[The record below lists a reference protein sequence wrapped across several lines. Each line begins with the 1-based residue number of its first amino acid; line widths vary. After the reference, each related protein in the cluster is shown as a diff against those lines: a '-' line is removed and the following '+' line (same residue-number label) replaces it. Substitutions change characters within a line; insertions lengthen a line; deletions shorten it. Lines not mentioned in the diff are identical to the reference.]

1 MKKYAILLL
10 WLVINSTLF
19 GQSKVLESQ
28 VMKSA
33 LLKTEV
39 KYSIYLPDG
48 YDYSERYYPVVYLLN
63 GYTGDETSWIESGG
77 MQRIVDREIEQGNIQ
92 KMVIVMPDGDDR
104 LYMNRTDGTY
114 PYEDMFMK
122 ELLPFIQNNYRVRTG
137 KRYTGISGLSMGGAG
152 TLRLALKYDKHFGAC
167 AAYSSAI
174 FTEESVTAS
183 DQDSMDGYI
192 SKAMPDMVGKKGN
205 ERLNKSYAEYDVLQ
219 LVKNK
224 DPELLK
230 TVKIYFDCGDDDFLT
245 LGNAQ
250 LHKELVVRQIP
261 HEYRVRDG
269 AHTWPF
275 WRESL
280 PVGLK
285 FISDSFWK

>member
-1 MKKYAILLL
+1 MKKYSILLL
-10 WLVINSTLF
+10 LLVLSNTLF
-19 GQSKVLESQ
+19 GQSKILESQ
-28 VMKSA
+28 VMNSA
-33 LLKTEV
+33 LLNTEV

-48 YDYSERYYPVVYLLN
+48 YEYSERYYPVVYLLN
-63 GYTGDETSWIESGG
+63 GYTGDETSWIEAGG
-77 MQRIVDREIEQGNIQ
+77 MQRIVDHEIAKGNIQ
-92 KMVIVMPDGDDR
+92 EMVIVMPDGDDR

-122 ELLPFIQNNYRVRTG
+122 ELLPFIENNYRVRTG
-137 KRYTGISGLSMGGAG
+137 KRYTAISGLSMGGAG
-152 TLRLALKYDKHFGAC
+152 SLKLALKYDQNFGAC
-167 AAYSSAI
+167 AAYSSAV

-183 DQDSMDGYI
+183 EQEAMDGYI
-192 SKAMPDMVGKKGN
+192 SKAMPDVVGKKGKS
-205 ERLNKSYAEYDVLQ
+205 RLNKSYEEYDVLH

-224 DPELLK
+224 NPELLK

-269 AHTWPF
+269 AHTWSF

-285 FISDSFWK
+285 FISDSFWN

>member
-1 MKKYAILLL
+1 MKKYAMLLL
-10 WLVINSTLF
+10 LLVINSTLF

-48 YDYSERYYPVVYLLN
+48 YDHSDRYYPVVYLLN

-77 MQRIVDREIEQGNIQ
+77 MQWIVDREIEKGNIQ

-122 ELLPFIQNNYRVRTG
+122 ELLPFIQSNYRVRTG

-167 AAYSSAI
+167 AAYSSAV

-183 DQDSMDGYI
+183 DQESMDGYI

-205 ERLNKSYAEYDVLQ
+205 DRLNKSYAEYDVLQ

>member
-1 MKKYAILLL
+1 MKKHYLFLLL
-10 WLVINSTLF
+10 LTITSALF
-19 GQSKVLESQ
+19 AQSKIMESLS
-28 VMKSA
+28 MKSA
-33 LLKTEV
+33 LLNTEV

-48 YDYSERYYPVVYLLN
+48 YEYSERNYPVVYLLN
-63 GYTGDETSWIESGG
+63 GYKGDETSWIEAGG
-77 MQRIVDREIEQGNIQ
+77 MQRIVDHEIEKGNIQ
-92 KMVIVMPDGDDR
+92 KMLIVMPDGDDR

-114 PYEDMFMK
+114 PFEDMFMK
-122 ELLPFIQNNYRVRTG
+122 ELLPYIESQYRVRKG

-152 TLRLALKYDKHFGAC
+152 SLKLALKYDKHFGAC

-174 FTEESVTAS
+174 FTEESVTTS
-183 DQDSMDGYI
+183 EQDAMNGYV
-192 SKAMPDMVGKKGN
+192 SKAMPDMVNAKGKN
-205 ERLNKSYAEYDVLQ
+205 RLNKSYEEYNVLQ
-219 LVKNK
+219 LVKTK
-224 DPELLK
+224 DPQLLK

-250 LHKELVVRQIP
+250 LHKELIVKQIP

-269 AHTWPF
+269 EHTWPF

-280 PVGLK
+280 PLGLK

>member
-122 ELLPFIQNNYRVRTG
+122 EFLPFIQNNYRVRTG

-152 TLRLALKYDKHFGAC
+152 TLRLALKYDEHFGAC

>member
-1 MKKYAILLL
+1 MKTYAMLLF
-10 WLVINSTLF
+10 WLAIHTALL
-19 GQSKVLESQ
+19 GQSKILESQ
-28 VMKSA
+28 VMKSD

-48 YDYSERYYPVVYLLN
+48 YDYSERHYPVVYLLN

-122 ELLPFIQNNYRVRTG
+122 ELLPYIQSNYRVRKT

-152 TLRLALKYDKHFGAC
+152 ALRLVLKYDQYFGAC

-174 FTEESVTAS
+174 FTEESVTSS
-183 DQDSMDGYI
+183 DQESMDGYI
-192 SKAMPDMVGKKGN
+192 SKAMPDMVGTKGKN
-205 ERLNKSYAEYDVLQ
+205 RLNKSYKEYDVLQ
-219 LVKNK
+219 WVKNK

-269 AHTWPF
+269 AHTWPY

>member
-1 MKKYAILLL
+1 MLLFWLAIHTALL
-10 WLVINSTLF
+10 
-19 GQSKVLESQ
+19 GQSKILESQ
-28 VMKSA
+28 VMKSD

-48 YDYSERYYPVVYLLN
+48 YDYSERHYPVVYLLN

-122 ELLPFIQNNYRVRTG
+122 ELLPYIQSNYRVRKT

-152 TLRLALKYDKHFGAC
+152 ALRLALKYDQYFGAC

-174 FTEESVTAS
+174 FTEESVTSS
-183 DQDSMDGYI
+183 DQESMDGYI
-192 SKAMPDMVGKKGN
+192 SIAMPDMVGTKGKN
-205 ERLNKSYAEYDVLQ
+205 RLNKSYKEYDVLQ
-219 LVKNK
+219 WVKNK

-269 AHTWPF
+269 AHTWPY

>member
-1 MKKYAILLL
+1 MKKYTTLLL
-10 WLVINSTLF
+10 LLVINSTLF
-19 GQSKVLESQ
+19 GQSKILESQ
-28 VMKSA
+28 VMNSA
-33 LLKTEV
+33 LLNTDV

-48 YDYSERYYPVVYLLN
+48 YEHSERYYPVVYLLN
-63 GYTGDETSWIESGG
+63 GYTGDETSWIEAGA
-77 MQRIVDREIEQGNIQ
+77 MQRIVDHEIEQGNIQ
-92 KMVIVMPDGDDR
+92 EMVIVMPDGDDR

-122 ELLPFIQNNYRVRTG
+122 ELLPYIESNYRVRTG

-152 TLRLALKYDKHFGAC
+152 SLKLALKYDEHFGVC
-167 AAYSSAI
+167 AAYSSAV
-174 FTEESVTAS
+174 FTEESVTDS
-183 DQDSMDGYI
+183 DQESMDGYI
-192 SKAMPDMVGKKGN
+192 SKAMPDMVGTKGK
-205 ERLNKSYAEYDVLQ
+205 ERLNKSYQEYDVLH

-230 TVKIYFDCGDDDFLT
+230 SVKIYFDCGDDDFLT

-269 AHTWPF
+269 AHTWSF

>member
-48 YDYSERYYPVVYLLN
+48 YDYSKRYYPVVYLLN

-152 TLRLALKYDKHFGAC
+152 TLRLALKYDEHFGAC

-205 ERLNKSYAEYDVLQ
+205 ERLNKSYTEYDVLQ

>member
-1 MKKYAILLL
+1 MRTCAMLLFWLAIHTALL
-10 WLVINSTLF
+10 
-19 GQSKVLESQ
+19 GQSKILESQ
-28 VMKSA
+28 VMNSD

-48 YDYSERYYPVVYLLN
+48 YDYSERHYPVVYLLN

-77 MQRIVDREIEQGNIQ
+77 MQQIVDREIEQGNIQ

-122 ELLPFIQNNYRVRTG
+122 ELLPYIQNNYRVRKT

-152 TLRLALKYDKHFGAC
+152 ALRLAFKYDQHFGAC

-174 FTEESVTAS
+174 FTEESVTSS
-183 DQDSMDGYI
+183 DQESMDGYI
-192 SKAMPDMVGKKGN
+192 SKAMPDMVGTKG
-205 ERLNKSYAEYDVLQ
+205 EKRLNKSYREYDVLQ
-219 LVKNK
+219 WVKNK

-230 TVKIYFDCGDDDFLT
+230 KVKIYFDCGDDDFLT

-250 LHKELVVRQIP
+250 LHKELVLRQIP